1 MSLIESIKNFFIK
14 GRGVLLGFPL
24 IFLGAALFMLNKI
37 LGLVAVT
44 IGIIF
49 LTMSDYVI
57 EHQDESEDEVIG
69 RELPGEKANEN
80 ETSEDNIEKGDIKE
94 NEN

>member
-1 MSLIESIKNFFIK
+1 MAIIEAVKNFFIK

-24 IFLGAALFMLNKI
+24 IFLGAVLFTVHKI
-37 LGLVAVT
+37 LGLVTVT

-57 EHQDESEDEVIG
+57 ENEEESEDEVIG
-69 RELPGEKANEN
+69 RELPGAKVDEN
-80 ETSEDNIEKGDIKE
+80 EIGEDNRQE
-94 NEN
+94 